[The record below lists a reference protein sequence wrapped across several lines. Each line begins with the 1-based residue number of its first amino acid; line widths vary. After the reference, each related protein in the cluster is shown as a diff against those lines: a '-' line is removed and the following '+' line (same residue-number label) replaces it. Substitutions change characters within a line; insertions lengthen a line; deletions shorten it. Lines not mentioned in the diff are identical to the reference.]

1 MLLYGMG
8 SCSRWI
14 NNFLKQGSKGI
25 MSRAKLL
32 WESVMEEHYT
42 MRTDECEESF
52 TKPQTKSNVII
63 QKQEG
68 VIL

>member
-1 MLLYGMG
+1 
-8 SCSRWI
+8 
-14 NNFLKQGSKGI
+14 
-25 MSRAKLL
+25 MSRAKIL

-68 VIL
+68 FIL

>member
-1 MLLYGMG
+1 MYGVG
-8 SCSRWI
+8 ICSRWLDVI
-14 NNFLKQGSKGI
+14 FKQGSKRI

-52 TKPQTKSNVII
+52 IKPQTKSNVII

>member
-1 MLLYGMG
+1 
-8 SCSRWI
+8 
-14 NNFLKQGSKGI
+14 

-52 TKPQTKSNVII
+52 IKPQTKSNVII